1 MMLGVNSR
9 RTVAPQMVRRIND
22 RIITDLLLAHGPLT
36 RSQLRQL
43 TGLSQP
49 STAELIDR
57 LEADRIITAVG
68 EAGAGRR
75 GPNARL
81 YAIAADRGHVAVA
94 RINPVEVRAC
104 VADLT
109 GEIHS
114 TIDLPTSDLDHPHT
128 TTTKA
133 LNAAIAAAG
142 VDPSSVTTI
151 IVGTQGTVDPR
162 TGDVDYVEGQPAWH
176 GNLRG
181 PLHEQFQLPVTL
193 ENQTNLA
200 GVAEHRHGAGK
211 DRESFVL
218 FSVGHGVAMAIVLN
232 GQIWRG
238 AAGGA
243 GELAVLPAS
252 GTDVP
257 LPDPASNTFTGGYL
271 TLISDHEIAALAR
284 RHGID
289 GATPA
294 EAVRTALDSDA
305 DGGPLLA
312 DLAGRIAVGAAAVC
326 SVLDPGLVVLTGP
339 VGRAGAGTLATVV
352 GQRLHQISP
361 FGTDVVHTLLTE
373 DPVIRGA
380 VTMALDQ
387 AHERLWGPATPA
399 PTGRVGQ

>member
-1 MMLGVNSR
+1 MMRGVNSR

-22 RIITDLLLAHGPLT
+22 RIITDLLLEHGPMT
-36 RSQLRQL
+36 RTQLRKL

-49 STAELIDR
+49 STAELVDR
-57 LEADRIITAVG
+57 LAADRVITAVG

-109 GEIHS
+109 GDIRG
-114 TIDLPTSDLDHPHT
+114 TVDLPTSDLDHPHI

-133 LNAAIAAAG
+133 LTAAVAAAG
-142 VDPSSVTTI
+142 VDPASLATI
-151 IVGTQGTVDPR
+151 VVGTQGTVDPR

-181 PLHEQFQLPVTL
+181 PLHEQFRLPVTL

-200 GVAEHRHGAGK
+200 GVAEHRHGAGTGR
-211 DRESFVL
+211 DSFVL

-257 LPDPASNTFTGGYL
+257 LQDPASNTFTGGYL
-271 TLISDHEIAALAR
+271 TLISDDQIVALAH

-289 GATPA
+289 AATPVAAVA
-294 EAVRTALDSDA
+294 EAVRRDPDGDPLLTALA
-305 DGGPLLA
+305 E
-312 DLAGRIAVGAAAVC
+312 RIAVGAAAVC
-326 SVLDPGLVVLTGP
+326 SVVDPGLVVLTGP
-339 VGRAGAGTLATVV
+339 VGRTGGEPLATLVAD
-352 GQRLHQISP
+352 RLRRISP
-361 FGTDVVHTLLTE
+361 FGTDVVGTLLTE

-380 VTMALDQ
+380 VTMALDH
-387 AHERLWGPATPA
+387 AHAQLWGPAT
-399 PTGRVGQ
+399 GRVG

>member
-1 MMLGVNSR
+1 MMLGVNAR

-22 RIITDLLLAHGPLT
+22 RIITDLLLEHGPMT
-36 RSQLRQL
+36 RTQLRKL

-49 STAELIDR
+49 STAELVDR
-57 LEADRIITAVG
+57 LAADRVITAVG

-109 GEIHS
+109 GEVRS
-114 TIDLPTSDLDHPHT
+114 TVDLPTSDLDHPHIT
-128 TTTKA
+128 TTRA
-133 LNAAIAAAG
+133 LADAIAAAG
-142 VDPSSVTTI
+142 VDAASVTTI
-151 IVGTQGTVDPR
+151 VVGTQGTVDPR

-181 PLHEQFQLPVTL
+181 PLQEQFRLPVTL

-218 FSVGHGVAMAIVLN
+218 FSVGHGVAMAVVLN
-232 GQIWRG
+232 GQLWRG
-238 AAGGA
+238 AGGGA

-271 TLISDHEIAALAR
+271 TLISDDQLMALAQRHDIAAA
-284 RHGID
+284 D
-289 GATPA
+289 PAAAVA
-294 EAVRTALDSDA
+294 EAVRRDP

-312 DLAGRIAVGAAAVC
+312 ALADRVAVGAAAVC
-326 SVLDPGLVVLTGP
+326 SVVDPGLVVLTGP
-339 VGRAGAGTLATVV
+339 VGRAGGKPLATLV
-352 GQRLHQISP
+352 GDRLRQISP
-361 FGTDVVHTLLTE
+361 FATDVVGTLLTE

-380 VTMALDQ
+380 VTLALDH
-387 AHERLWGPATPA
+387 AHEHLWGPAA
-399 PTGRVGQ
+399 PLR